1 MQMKT
6 VKLTKVTSPELSVI
20 QRQIGFYQDNIQSN
34 IKISEIDKFLDS
46 IIELD
51 ISLRLWF
58 IIRSRLEKDSPAK
71 GFTINLKPSEAAV
84 LFKICRMEDRYFSAY
99 WLNVIRKYRA
109 EIDRQLKSIV

>member
-1 MQMKT
+1 MKT

-20 QRQIGFYQDNIQSN
+20 QRQIEFYQDNIQSN
-34 IKISEIDKFLDS
+34 IKISEIERFLDS

-58 IIRSRLEKDSPAK
+58 IMRSRLEKDSPAK
-71 GFTINLKPSEAAV
+71 GFTINLKPSEAAI
-84 LFKICRMEDRYFSAY
+84 LFKICRMEDRYFSDY

-109 EIDRQLKSIV
+109 EIDRQLKSMV